1 MLTVNIDV
9 KDRLVSDQLGTV
21 MHIAENHRN
30 EVFKIYVHF
39 HDNREGLM
47 KINTDIFAK
56 PHSWVPIDITESK
69 IKVKLNIDTS
79 SVIQRKN
86 FSLCFQV
93 MHIA

>member
-1 MLTVNIDV
+1 
-9 KDRLVSDQLGTV
+9 
-21 MHIAENHRN
+21 
-30 EVFKIYVHF
+30 
-39 HDNREGLM
+39 M

-56 PHSWVPIDITESK
+56 QDCWVPIDITESK

-86 FSLCFQV
+86 FPLCFQV